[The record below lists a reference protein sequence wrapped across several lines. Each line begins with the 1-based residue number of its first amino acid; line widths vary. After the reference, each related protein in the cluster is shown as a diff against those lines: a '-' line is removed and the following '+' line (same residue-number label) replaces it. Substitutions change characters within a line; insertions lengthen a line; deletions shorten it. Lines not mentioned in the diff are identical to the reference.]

1 MMTQDDSNKDKK
13 QPSGKTMGSEWSSGI
28 TKKKKLFENLSDF
41 DIYCDRQNNQNY
53 IFHAGA
59 LNCTIDHLEYNPETQ
74 RITIITNDGQKLD
87 LGTRIQWLI
96 RPYIAKDQTIF
107 IVRTENREMKE
118 GIQVPLFVK
127 KPEIP
132 VDDGSEYIE
141 DEKNLN

>member
-1 MMTQDDSNKDKK
+1 MMAQDDINKEKK
-13 QPSGKTMGSEWSSGI
+13 QSSGKTMGSEWSSGI
-28 TKKKKLFENLSDF
+28 SRHKKLFENLADF

-53 IFHAGA
+53 IFHAGT

-74 RITIITNDGQKLD
+74 RITVFTNDGQKLD

-96 RPYIAKDQTIF
+96 RPYIAKDQTIL

-118 GIQVPLFVK
+118 GIQVPLYVK

-132 VDDGSEYIE
+132 VDEESDYVE
-141 DEKNLN
+141 DENNLN

>member
-1 MMTQDDSNKDKK
+1 MMTQDEINKEKK
-13 QPSGKTMGSEWSSGI
+13 QPSTKGMGSEWSSGI
-28 TKKKKLFENLSDF
+28 AKHKKLFENLADF

-53 IFHAGA
+53 IFHAGQ
-59 LNCTIDHLEYNPETQ
+59 LNCTVDYLEYNPDTQ
-74 RITIITNDGQKLD
+74 RITVFTNDGQKLD

-118 GIQVPLFVK
+118 GIQVPLLVK
-127 KPEIP
+127 KHEIP
-132 VDDGSEYIE
+132 VDESVDSLE